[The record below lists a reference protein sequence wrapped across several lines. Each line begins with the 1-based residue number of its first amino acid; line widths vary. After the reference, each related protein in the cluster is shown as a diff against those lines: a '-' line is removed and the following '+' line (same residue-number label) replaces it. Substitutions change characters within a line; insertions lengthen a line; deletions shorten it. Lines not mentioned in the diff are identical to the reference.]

1 MAGVGGPRDRDVA
14 EVPAGEVPQPQSL
27 PRRSKRPP
35 GGRQLGARGSPIRAG
50 VAKPPIWPSNIADA
64 TLSILLEV
72 TNVCCAEVWH
82 RYARGV
88 DPSSHAQTLLE
99 AAVGLG
105 ATFRDEQ
112 LDAILALAV
121 DRKRLLV
128 VERTGWGKS
137 LVYFIATRLLRDGG
151 AGPTVIVSPLL
162 ALMHDQLRVACDIG
176 LEAETIHSQ
185 QGGLEEWRRIDQ
197 RLAADEVDVL
207 LVGPERLA
215 NEHFL
220 TQTLPSI
227 AKGIGMLVVD
237 EAHCISDWGHDF
249 RPDYRRIQRIVA
261 QLPGNVPMLAT
272 TATAN
277 DRVVADV
284 EQQLGPD
291 LLTIRGSLSRT
302 GLRLQNVRL
311 RDQAERLAWL
321 AENLESLPGSGIV
334 YTLTKADA
342 KRVSRWLARRG
353 IDAPDYHADRS
364 PEDRADLENR
374 LRHNDLKALAA
385 TIALGMG
392 FDKPDLGFVVHF
404 QRPGSVVAYYQQIGR
419 AGRQLDSADI
429 ALLAGREDDEIAD
442 YFIGGAFPPQEA
454 LEAVLAAV
462 EAVDEITVPA
472 LESQLNLRHGVIEQ
486 CLKVLVLEGAVG
498 KDGGRY
504 WRTPNA
510 WHPDEQRVA
519 GVTAQRKHELER
531 MREYV
536 GIGDCLM
543 QFLARELDDHAAGL
557 CGCCANCAGA
567 FLPVTADPDLVREA
581 TIFLRRAYRPIH
593 PRARW
598 PAGQTTRRG
607 NIPPGSR
614 LLEGRA
620 LSVYGDAGWGRLVRV
635 GKYRDEDFDARLL
648 DAMVDMIRTSWQP
661 DPTPEWVTYIP
672 SLRDP
677 ESVPRFAARLAEALG
692 LPSRDALRKIKETG
706 AQKTMQNNAQQVANV
721 VDAFQAVEGAVL
733 PGPVLLFD
741 DIVNS
746 RWSLT
751 VCGVL
756 LREAGSGP
764 VMPVVLA
771 ATSDD

>member
-1 MAGVGGPRDRDVA
+1 VV
-14 EVPAGEVPQPQSL
+14 VP
-27 PRRSKRPP
+27 
-35 GGRQLGARGSPIRAG
+35 
-50 VAKPPIWPSNIADA
+50 DD
-64 TLSILLEV
+64 
-72 TNVCCAEVWH
+72 H
-82 RYARGV
+82 YAHGV
-88 DPSSHAQTLLE
+88 DPPTRAQTLLE
-99 AAVGLG
+99 AAVGPG
-105 ATFRDEQ
+105 ATFRDDQ

-121 DRKRLLV
+121 DRQRLLV

-137 LVYFIATRLLRDGG
+137 VVYFIATCLLRDGG

-162 ALMHDQLRVACDIG
+162 ALMNDQLRVARDIG
-176 LEAETIHSQ
+176 LEAETINSQ
-185 QGGLEEWRRIDQ
+185 QDLDEWRRIDE
-197 RLAADEVDVL
+197 RLAADEVDL
-207 LVGPERLA
+207 LLLGPERLA
-215 NEHFL
+215 NERFL
-220 TQTLPSI
+220 SQTLPSI
-227 AKGIGMLVVD
+227 AEGIGMLVVD

-261 QLPGNVPMLAT
+261 QLPDNVPMLAT

-291 LLTIRGSLSRT
+291 LQTIRGSLSRKS
-302 GLRLQNVRL
+302 LRLQNVRL
-311 RDQAERLAWL
+311 GDQAERLAWL
-321 AENLESLPGSGIV
+321 AENLEGLPGSGIL

-342 KRVSRWLARRG
+342 KRVSRWLAMRG
-353 IDAPDYHADRS
+353 IDAPDYHSDRS
-364 PEDRADLENR
+364 SEDRADLEAR
-374 LRHNDLKALAA
+374 LRRNDLKALVA

-429 ALLAGREDDEIAD
+429 VLLAGREDDEIAD

-462 EAVDEITVPA
+462 DAVDEVTVPK
-472 LESQLNLRHGVIEQ
+472 LESQLNLRHGVIDQ
-486 CLKVLVLEGAVG
+486 CLKVLGLEGAVG
-498 KDGGRY
+498 RDGGRY
-504 WRTPNA
+504 WRTANTWYA
-510 WHPDEQRVA
+510 DEQRVA
-519 GVTAQRKHELER
+519 DVTAQRNHELER

-536 GIGDCLM
+536 GTDVCLM
-543 QFLARELDDHAAGL
+543 QFLARELDDLDAEP
-557 CGCCANCAGA
+557 CGRCTNCAGA
-567 FLPVTADPDLVREA
+567 FLPLTADPDLVREA
-581 TIFLRRAYRPIH
+581 TIFLRRAYRPIR
-593 PRARW
+593 PRALW
-598 PAGQTTRRG
+598 PSGLTTRKGR
-607 NIPPGSR
+607 IPPDDR

-620 LSVYGDAGWGRLVRV
+620 LSVYGDAGWGRLVRA
-635 GKYRDEDFDARLL
+635 GKYRQEDFDSELL

-661 DPTPEWVTYIP
+661 DPSPEWVASIP

-692 LPSRDALRKIKETG
+692 LPYSEALRKVKQTG
-706 AQKTMQNNAQQVANV
+706 AQKTMQNNAQQVVNV
-721 VDAFQAVEGAVL
+721 VDAFQAVDGAVRS
-733 PGPVLLFD
+733 GPVLLFD

>member
-1 MAGVGGPRDRDVA
+1 MD
-14 EVPAGEVPQPQSL
+14 PAT
-27 PRRSKRPP
+27 RARS
-35 GGRQLGARGSPIRAG
+35 
-50 VAKPPIWPSNIADA
+50 
-64 TLSILLEV
+64 
-72 TNVCCAEVWH
+72 
-82 RYARGV
+82 
-88 DPSSHAQTLLE
+88 LLE
-99 AAVGLG
+99 AAVGPE
-105 ATFRDEQ
+105 ATFRDDQ

-121 DRKRLLV
+121 DRRRLLV

-137 LVYFIATRLLRDGG
+137 VVYFLATSLLRDSD

-162 ALMHDQLRVACDIG
+162 ALMHDQLRVAREIG
-176 LEAETIHSQ
+176 LEAETINSQ
-185 QGGLEEWRRIDQ
+185 QDLEEWRRIDE
-197 RLAADEVDVL
+197 RLTADEVDL
-207 LVGPERLA
+207 LLLGPERLA

-220 TQTLPSI
+220 TQTLPSV

-249 RPDYRRIQRIVA
+249 RPDYRRIQRIVE

-291 LLTIRGSLSRT
+291 LVTIRGSLSRT
-302 GLRLQNVRL
+302 SLRLQNVRL
-311 RDQAERLAWL
+311 GDQAERLVWL
-321 AENLESLPGSGIV
+321 AENLKDLSGSGII

-342 KRVSRWLARRG
+342 KHVSRWLATRG

-364 PEDRADLENR
+364 PEDRGDLEDR
-374 LRHNDLKALAA
+374 LRRNEVKALVA

-429 ALLAGREDDEIAD
+429 VLLAGREDDEIAD
-442 YFIGGAFPPQEA
+442 YFIGGAFPSQEA
-454 LEAVLAAV
+454 LDAVLVAV
-462 EAVDEITVPA
+462 DAVDEITIPA

-486 CLKVLVLEGAVG
+486 CLKILVLEGAVG
-498 KDGGRY
+498 KEKGTY
-504 WRTPNA
+504 WRTANA
-510 WHPDEQRVA
+510 WQSDEERVA
-519 GVTAQRKHELER
+519 RVTAQRNHELER

-536 GIGDCLM
+536 GTDDCLM
-543 QFLARELDDHAAGL
+543 QFLARELDDHGAGL
-557 CGCCANCAGA
+557 CGRCANCAGA
-567 FLPVTADPDLVREA
+567 FLPITVDPDLVREA

-598 PAGQTTRRG
+598 PAGLATRRG
-607 NIPPGSR
+607 NIPLDSR

-620 LSVYGDAGWGRLVRV
+620 LSVYGDAGWGRLVRD
-635 GKYRDEDFDARLL
+635 GKYRREDFDGELL
-648 DAMVDMIRTSWQP
+648 DATVDMIRTSWQP
-661 DPTPEWVTYIP
+661 DPAPEWVTYIP

-677 ESVPRFAARLAEALG
+677 DRVPRFAARLAEALG
-692 LPSRDALRKIKETG
+692 LLSRDALQKVTDNG

-721 VDAFQAVEGAVL
+721 VDAFEVVDGAVL
-733 PGPVLLFD
+733 PAPVLLFD

-751 VCGVL
+751 ICGVL

>member
-1 MAGVGGPRDRDVA
+1 MNPV
-14 EVPAGEVPQPQSL
+14 S
-27 PRRSKRPP
+27 
-35 GGRQLGARGSPIRAG
+35 RAQ
-50 VAKPPIWPSNIADA
+50 A
-64 TLSILLEV
+64 LLE
-72 TNVCCAEVWH
+72 
-82 RYARGV
+82 
-88 DPSSHAQTLLE
+88 S
-99 AAVGLG
+99 AVGPG
-105 ATFRDEQ
+105 AAFRPDQ
-112 LDAILALAV
+112 LEAILALAV
-121 DRKRLLV
+121 DRRRLLV

-137 LVYFIATRLLRDGG
+137 VVYFIATRLLRDGG

-162 ALMHDQLRVACDIG
+162 ALMHDQLRVARDIG
-176 LEAETIHSQ
+176 LEAETINSQ
-185 QGGLEEWRRIDQ
+185 QDIEEWRRIDE
-197 RLAADEVDVL
+197 RLATDEVDL
-207 LVGPERLA
+207 LLLGPERLA

-220 TQTLPSI
+220 TETLPSI

-261 QLPGNVPMLAT
+261 QLPENVPMLAT

-284 EQQLGPD
+284 AQQLGPD
-291 LLTIRGSLSRT
+291 LLTTRGSLSRT
-302 GLRLQNVRL
+302 SLRLQNVRL
-311 RDQAERLAWL
+311 GDQAERLAWL
-321 AENLESLPGSGIV
+321 AENLDALSGSGII

-342 KRVSRWLARRG
+342 KRVSRWLATRR
-353 IDAPDYHADRS
+353 IDAPDYHADRTREERAHL
-364 PEDRADLENR
+364 EDR
-374 LRHNDLKALAA
+374 LRRNDLKALVA

-392 FDKPDLGFVVHF
+392 FDKPDLSFVIHF

-419 AGRQLDSADI
+419 AGRQLDTADI
-429 ALLAGREDDEIAD
+429 VLLAGREDDEIAD

-454 LEAVLAAV
+454 LEAVID
-462 EAVDEITVPA
+462 AVDAVDDITVPR

-486 CLKVLVLEGAVG
+486 CLRVLVIEGAVG
-498 KDGGRY
+498 KDRGAY
-504 WRTPNA
+504 WRTANPWRA
-510 WHPDEQRVA
+510 DDQRVA
-519 GVTAQRKHELER
+519 GVTAQRNHELER

-536 GIGDCLM
+536 DTDVCLM
-543 QFLARELDDHAAGL
+543 QFLARELDDRGAKP
-557 CGCCANCAGA
+557 CGRCANCAGP
-567 FLPVTADPDLVREA
+567 FLPLTADPDLVREA

-593 PRARW
+593 PRIRW
-598 PAGQTTRRG
+598 PSGLTSRRG
-607 NIPPGSR
+607 NIPPDDR

-620 LSVYGDAGWGRLVRV
+620 LSVYGDAGWGRLVRA
-635 GKYRDEDFDARLL
+635 GKYRQEDFDAELL

-661 DPTPEWVTYIP
+661 VPAPEWVTSIP

-677 ESVPRFAARLAEALG
+677 ETVPRFAARLAEALG
-692 LPSRDALRKIKETG
+692 LPYREALRKIKQTG

-721 VDAFQAVEGAVL
+721 VDAFQAVHEAVL
-733 PGPVLLFD
+733 PGRPVLLFD

-764 VMPVVLA
+764 VMPAVLA